1 MRKRKRTAATS
12 PWKSTA
18 ALRQRPPKGLSP
30 PAPPFWWRA
39 PQCLKAGPGNM
50 PPISRRFDAEVGRL
64 TVASPVVLALAP
76 DLAAAGARRALA
88 PLRTALRRSWF
99 YRRLLKGQ
107 LTDHIAFY
115 PHDAVP
121 RRLEDADALL
131 RGRFRFHGQTIDLKT
146 SDGKQD
152 CIFDVPPP
160 SRAWAEALHSFAWLP
175 PLALAGGEAAR
186 QLATALIAQWVQRH
200 RFYSEPVWSPHVM
213 ARRLCNLF
221 SHGRIVVVNSDM
233 LWRSELFVAL
243 REQSR
248 ML

>member
-1 MRKRKRTAATS
+1 M
-12 PWKSTA
+12 
-18 ALRQRPPKGLSP
+18 
-30 PAPPFWWRA
+30 
-39 PQCLKAGPGNM
+39 
-50 PPISRRFDAEVGRL
+50 
-64 TVASPVVLALAP
+64 ASPVVLALAP

-200 RFYSEPVWSPHVM
+200 RFSTTNFSPFQVT
-213 ARRLCNLF
+213 LCKIF
-221 SHGRIVVVNSDM
+221 
-233 LWRSELFVAL
+233 FVLAL
-243 REQSR
+243 RTKTVRPFRGSSNRKSSYFLSGSPE
-248 ML
+248 LH